1 MSTITDWD
9 RLRSD
14 VGASDTALSNTEAE
28 AIFTEAGEE
37 YTGTG
42 SIKAA
47 TRVIAIDRLL
57 ASSAKLVDYSQDA
70 AGSTSEKMSQIFDH
84 LLKLRKLWQ
93 DKLDTAKADETLAAR
108 GSAARFG
115 RSSRRPARIK
125 EQPGDG
131 GYYA

>member
-9 RLRSD
+9 RLRAD
-14 VGASDTALSNTEAE
+14 VGANDTALGNTEAE
-28 AIFTEAGEE
+28 EIFVEAGED

-47 TRVIAIDRLL
+47 TRIIAIDRLL

-70 AGSTSEKMSQIFDH
+70 AGSTSEKMSQVFEH

-93 DKLDTAKADETLAAR
+93 DKLDGAVATETLAAR
-108 GSAARFG
+108 RSAARFG
-115 RSSRRPARIK
+115 RTSRRPARIK

>member
-14 VGASDTALSNTEAE
+14 VGASDTALSDTEAE
-28 AIFTEAGEE
+28 EIFVEAAED

-47 TRVIAIDRLL
+47 TRIIAIDRLL

-70 AGSTSEKMSQIFDH
+70 AGSTSEKMSQIFAN

-93 DKLDTAKADETLAAR
+93 DKLDSAVADETLAAR
-108 GSAARFG
+108 GSTARFG
-115 RSSRRPARIK
+115 RTGRRPARIK
-125 EQPGDG
+125 EHPGGG

>member
-1 MSTITDWD
+1 MSTIIDWD

-14 VGASDTALSNTEAE
+14 VNASDAALDDTEAE
-28 AIFTEAGEE
+28 EIFTEAGEE
-37 YTGTG
+37 YTGTA

-70 AGSTSEKMSQIFDH
+70 AGSTSEKMSQVFDH
-84 LLKLRKLWQ
+84 LLKLRQLWK
-93 DKLDTAKADETLAAR
+93 DKLDAVIADEALAAR

-125 EQPGDG
+125 EHPGDG